1 MLLVPMPPPSK
12 SEEDANEAPTQRDSS
27 KSIGNLAS
35 EGEWARG
42 TPSQLGK
49 FQQSIC
55 FLPLVVILASAGIKP
70 KECKHATGGM

>member
-42 TPSQLGK
+42 TPLAIGE
-49 FQQSIC
+49 IPAVH
-55 FLPLVVILASAGIKP
+55 FLPLVV
-70 KECKHATGGM
+70 